1 MRRLTIISLITLVLT
16 VSCEDPIEIDI
27 PDGPERLVVE
37 GWITDQPG
45 PYEIKLSVTNNFN
58 DAAPNP
64 KVENALVSVMDNLG
78 GVFEFV
84 EISSGTYVSSS
95 EWKGQVDVEY
105 TCMIIL
111 PDGTEIVSTPE
122 PLNAVP
128 EIDSLFYKEVF
139 PANIVDGI
147 IQEEFFLG
155 STIQDPANM
164 DNFYRWRITQ
174 NGNPLIDVESIII
187 FSDRFVDGND
197 FQLEVPQLLFG
208 RLDTIIVR
216 QESISEK
223 AFDYYDLLIAQATT
237 LGQSSGTAPAILRG
251 NMVNQSRSEEIV
263 LGYFGATAITADTII
278 IAPDN

>member
-1 MRRLTIISLITLVLT
+1 MRRLTVISLITLVLT

-58 DAAPNP
+58 DSAPNP

-95 EWKGQVDVEY
+95 EWKGQVDVQY

-111 PDGTEIVSTPE
+111 PDGTEIISTPE

-237 LGQSSGTAPAILRG
+237 LGQSSGTAPAVLRG
-251 NMVNQSRSEEIV
+251 NMVNRSNPEEIV
-263 LGYFGATAITADTII
+263 LGYFGAAAITADTII

>member
-1 MRRLTIISLITLVLT
+1 MGRLTIISLITLVLAM
-16 VSCEDPIEIDI
+16 SCEDPIEIDI

-58 DAAPNP
+58 DTAPNP
-64 KVENALVSVMDNLG
+64 KVENALVRVMDNLG

-95 EWKGQVDVEY
+95 EWKGQVDVQY

-122 PLNAVP
+122 PLNSVP

-251 NMVNQSRSEEIV
+251 NMVNRSNPEEIV
-263 LGYFGATAITADTII
+263 LGYFGAAAITADTII